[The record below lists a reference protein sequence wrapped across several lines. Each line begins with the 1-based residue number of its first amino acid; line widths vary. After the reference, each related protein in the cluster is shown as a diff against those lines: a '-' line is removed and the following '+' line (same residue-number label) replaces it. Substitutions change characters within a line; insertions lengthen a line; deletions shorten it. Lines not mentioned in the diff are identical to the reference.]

1 LGDELMKKNKL
12 NNMLVILTVIFT
24 VIIIV
29 FIRKIA
35 IKPLELNE
43 TYNKIVPIEF
53 YFVKRMDVKNTLKY
67 NGILECFDKVDVIAK
82 RSGIIRNINFE
93 EGDYIESNDILVTLD
108 EEDLFF
114 KHEKLKQKSIINE
127 NDIEKIMLQINLLKE
142 KEKLNS
148 INLYEI
154 ENLLKSI
161 IYEMNS
167 SYIKLENLKKEYD
180 RNKILYEKNAVS
192 KSQFEK
198 IESDYLSLK
207 EKFEQLKVE
216 KENIF
221 LKKEKN
227 LIEKEEI
234 QINKNILNETLT
246 QTKRAY
252 DIIKI
257 EIEELNLQLDYSKIG
272 SNYSGVVLEKY
283 KTNNDIVNFGS
294 RLATIGINKKMKVII
309 NIPLK
314 TAVKFDENTK
324 AILTFDFTDKKY
336 LAEFYRLNSQVDLQS
351 GLIRAEFI
359 IDNDENLFK
368 NGMPVNIDVLRE
380 FSEGSL
386 AIPVKSI
393 ANRNNKT
400 CVFVIKN
407 DEVILKEVKT
417 GIQDG
422 KYIEILSGLNIADK
436 IAITNIAELEV
447 NDKVYLV
454 KEGE

>member
-1 LGDELMKKNKL
+1 MKKNKL
-12 NNMLVILTVIFT
+12 NNILVILTVFT
-24 VIIIV
+24 TLVVIV
-29 FIRKIA
+29 FIRRIA
-35 IKPLELNE
+35 IKPMVLNE
-43 TYNKIVPIEF
+43 TNNKIVPIE
-53 YFVKRMDVKNTLKY
+53 YCFVKKMDVKNTLKY
-67 NGILECFDKVDVIAK
+67 NGILECFDKVDVVSK
-82 RSGIIRNINFE
+82 RTGIIENINFE
-93 EGDYIESNDILVTLD
+93 EGDYVEPNNILVTLD
-108 EEDLFF
+108 EKELFL
-114 KHEKLKQKSIINE
+114 KQEKLKKKSIINE
-127 NDIEKIMLQINLLKE
+127 NDIEKIILQINLLKE

-154 ENLLKSI
+154 ENLLKSK
-161 IYEMNS
+161 IYEINS
-167 SYIKLENLKKEYD
+167 FYIKLENLKKEYD
-180 RNKILYEKNAVS
+180 RNKILYEKNAIS

-216 KENIF
+216 KENIY

-227 LIEKEEI
+227 IIEKEEI
-234 QINKNILNETLT
+234 KINKNILSETLI
-246 QTKRAY
+246 QTKRVY
-252 DIIKI
+252 DITKI
-257 EIEELNLQLDYSKIG
+257 EIEELNLQLDYSKIY
-272 SNYSGVVLEKY
+272 SNYSGIVLEKF

-294 RLATIGINKKMKVII
+294 KLATIGINKKMKVMM

-314 TAVKFDENTK
+314 TAVKFDKNTK
-324 AILTFDFTDKKY
+324 AILTFDFIDKKY
-336 LAEFYRLNSQVDLQS
+336 FAKFYQLDSQVDLKS

-368 NGMPVNIDVLRE
+368 NGMSVNIEVLRE
-380 FSEGSL
+380 FNENSL
-386 AIPVKSI
+386 VVPVKSI
-393 ANRNNKT
+393 SNRDNKT
-400 CVFVIKN
+400 SVFVIKN

-422 KYIEILSGLNIADK
+422 KYIEILSGLNIDDK